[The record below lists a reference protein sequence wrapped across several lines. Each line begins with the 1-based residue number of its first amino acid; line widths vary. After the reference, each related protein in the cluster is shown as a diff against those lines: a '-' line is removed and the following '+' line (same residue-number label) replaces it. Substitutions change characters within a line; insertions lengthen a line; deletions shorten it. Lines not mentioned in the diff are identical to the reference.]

1 LKAVFQVKIYRNPDA
16 QWREEDES
24 REQAYEGLDT
34 GEDVSEIGTSIILYS
49 GKMHSLNVLGTEIWK
64 LCDGKT
70 PDDIVSELWKTF
82 DVEKDVLREDV
93 SEFLRNMKEE
103 GLINEE

>member
-1 LKAVFQVKIYRNPDA
+1 MKIFRNPDA
-16 QWREEDES
+16 QWREEDLYK
-24 REQAYEGLDT
+24 EQAYKGLDA
-34 GEDVSEIGTSIILYS
+34 GEDVAEIGTSIILHS

-70 PDDIVSELWKTF
+70 VDEIVSELKTGF
-82 DVEKDVLREDV
+82 DVEASVLKDDV
-93 SEFLRNMKEE
+93 NEFLATMREE